1 MTATVLQN
9 VQNASTIFVQVA
21 NASAVMIVDDRTDQ
35 EIIEAIKDIIEFNIK
50 PAVASHGGVIDFVNY
65 KDGHLDL
72 ILGGA
77 CSGCASST
85 ITLKMGVENMLKHY
99 VPEVK
104 TISAEDDPNSTV
116 DPYYTWK

>member
-1 MTATVLQN
+1 MT
-9 VQNASTIFVQVA
+9 
-21 NASAVMIVDDRTDQ
+21 DRTDE
-35 EIIEAIKDIIEFNIK
+35 EIIEQIKGLIEENVK

-85 ITLKMGVENMLKHY
+85 ITLKLGVENMIKHY
-99 VPEVK
+99 VPEVQS
-104 TISAEDDPNSTV
+104 ISADDDPNSTV
-116 DPYYTWK
+116 DPFYTHNPYMDLPDDPNY

>member
-1 MTATVLQN
+1 MTN
-9 VQNASTIFVQVA
+9 
-21 NASAVMIVDDRTDQ
+21 RTDE
-35 EIIEAIKDIIEFNIK
+35 EIIEQIKDLIETNVK

-85 ITLKMGVENMLKHY
+85 ITLKMGVENMIRHY
-99 VPEVK
+99 VPEV
-104 TISAEDDPNSTV
+104 TSISAEDDPNSMV
-116 DPYYTWK
+116 DPYYSMDPFMDRFDYTETWDSDEPVET